1 MNNKKR
7 QMKMKTKTRII
18 KYFYQNME
26 IYENGKLKEI
36 KPVKS
41 VLYEIRDHIL
51 GTFHGTC
58 EHQLYKVL
66 KNNLRATQ

>member
-1 MNNKKR
+1 
-7 QMKMKTKTRII
+7 MKTKAKII

-41 VLYEIRDHIL
+41 VLYEMQNHLL
-51 GTFHGTC
+51 GKFQGTC
-58 EHQLYKVL
+58 EHSLYKVL
-66 KNNLRATQ
+66 KNNLRTNK